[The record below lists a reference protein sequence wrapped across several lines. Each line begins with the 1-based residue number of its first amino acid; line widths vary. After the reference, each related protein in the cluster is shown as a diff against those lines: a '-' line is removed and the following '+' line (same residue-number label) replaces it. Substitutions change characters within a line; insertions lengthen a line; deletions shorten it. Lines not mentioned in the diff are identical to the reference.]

1 LELAP
6 NDGHAK
12 FNFGTQLAT
21 FGEVER
27 AIDLTRQAPATEPL
41 RAAWYNWLAIYLSGL
56 NRLDEAEQAI
66 RRAIELQP
74 AAESCYQQLAIIE
87 IQRGH
92 AQ

>member
-1 LELAP
+1 MELAP

-27 AIDLTRQAPATEPL
+27 AIDLTRQA
-41 RAAWYNWLAIYLSGL
+41 
-56 NRLDEAEQAI
+56 I

-74 AAESCYQQLAIIE
+74 AAESCYQPLAIIE